1 MDAERRKIYEVVVQN
16 IAEALGL
23 DEEEVHLEDTL
34 IEDLGAESLDF
45 LDIAFRLE
53 QDLGIKIPRGDIQAR
68 AAESAGDEP
77 FEVDGVLTAV
87 GLARLREA
95 MPEIPD
101 ERFKEGMTVRE
112 IPYLFTVE
120 TFFNLCVR
128 LVGEK
133 SAVTA

>member
-1 MDAERRKIYEVVVQN
+1 MNRDEIFKVVQTN

-23 DEEEVHLEDTL
+23 DADEVHLKDTL

-53 QDLGIKIPRGDIQAR
+53 QDLGIKIPRGDVQSR
-68 AAESAGDEP
+68 AEQSAGDDP

-87 GLARLREA
+87 GLQKLREA
-95 MPEIPD
+95 MPEVTPD
-101 ERFKEGMTVRE
+101 KFKAGLTTRE

-120 TFFNLCVR
+120 TFHNLCVR
-128 LVGEK
+128 LVDDKEK
-133 SAVTA
+133 GTP

>member
-1 MDAERRKIYEVVVQN
+1 MDRDRIYDVVVTN

-23 DEEEVHLEDTL
+23 DKDEVHLEDTL

-53 QDLGIKIPRGDIQAR
+53 QDLGIKIPRGDIQSR

-77 FEVDGVLTAV
+77 FEVDGVLTAI
-87 GLARLREA
+87 GLARLKEA
-95 MPEIPD
+95 MPEVPA
-101 ERFKEGMTVRE
+101 ERFKSGLTVRE

-128 LVGEK
+128 LVAEK
-133 SAVTA
+133 GAA